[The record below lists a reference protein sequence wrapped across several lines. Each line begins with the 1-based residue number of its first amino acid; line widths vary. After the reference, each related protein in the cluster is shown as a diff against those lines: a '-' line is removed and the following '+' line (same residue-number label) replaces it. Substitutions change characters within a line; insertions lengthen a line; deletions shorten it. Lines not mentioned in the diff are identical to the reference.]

1 MFALALNL
9 ALLAVIVVGA
19 IALERYVS
27 LPVVRASIPQ
37 TVRAVLDL
45 VAFGV
50 FATLLFFVE
59 VSLPIV
65 DETIA
70 ALGVFAVLWL
80 GLPLLAAQFLTLRDP
95 EDVTANGCDR

>member
-1 MFALALNL
+1 MFVLALNI
-9 ALLAVIVVGA
+9 ALLAVILVAG

-27 LPVVRASIPQ
+27 LAVVRASIAPAI
-37 TVRAVLDL
+37 RAVLDL

-80 GLPLLAAQFLTLRDP
+80 GLPLLAAQFLTPRDP
-95 EDVTANGCDR
+95 GDVTANGCDR